1 MANKFIKLCLY
12 LALPIL
18 GVYAFSSYYS
28 IGINMTDSLPDKIY
42 LISKGNLPKAAG
54 EYISFNAP
62 NNKMHEQAFLKLV
75 GGIEGDIVKEES
87 RKFYI
92 NGEFIGYAK
101 EYNKKGE
108 KTELGF
114 TGVIPKGCYF
124 VYSDHKD
131 SYDSKYKNI
140 GLICAADVIGS
151 ARPII

>member
-1 MANKFIKLCLY
+1 MANKFIKLCFV
-12 LALPIL
+12 LPML
-18 GVYAFSSYYS
+18 GVYAFSSYC

-62 NNKMHEQAFLKLV
+62 NNKIHEQAFLKLV

-101 EYNKKGE
+101 EHSKTGE

>member
-1 MANKFIKLCLY
+1 MANRLVKLCFGLS
-12 LALPIL
+12 LPTL
-18 GVYAFSSYYS
+18 GVYAFSLYYS

-42 LISKGNLPKAAG
+42 LISKGKLPKAKG

-62 NNKMHEQAFLKLV
+62 NNQIHKQPFLKLV
-75 GGIEGDIVKEES
+75 GGIEGDIVEEES

-92 NGEFIGYAK
+92 NGKFVGYAK
-101 EYNKKGE
+101 KHSQTGE
-108 KTELGF
+108 KAELGF

-140 GLICAADVIGS
+140 GLICGADVIGS